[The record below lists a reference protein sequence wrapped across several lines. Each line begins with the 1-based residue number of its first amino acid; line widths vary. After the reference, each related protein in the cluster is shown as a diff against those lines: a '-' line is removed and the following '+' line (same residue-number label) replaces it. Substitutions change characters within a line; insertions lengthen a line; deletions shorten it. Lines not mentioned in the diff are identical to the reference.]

1 MGKIYEY
8 RTTVTIGDTN
18 LLQHMYF
25 VHFFT
30 LQGIT
35 RDLWVKEIVQDGLES
50 IKNGLVL
57 ITKNAQCEYKKDFHL
72 YDKVL
77 VRMQIRNLRG
87 ASTELVFKFYNE
99 ATMELH
105 AEGTNEIVF
114 ANSRHRIC
122 RIPENFRNAGMEY
135 SEDEG

>member
-1 MGKIYEY
+1 MGKHYEY

-35 RDLWVKEIVQDGLES
+35 RDLWVKEVVTGSLQSIQEGL
-50 IKNGLVL
+50 LL
-57 ITKNAQCEYKKDFHL
+57 ITKHAQCEYMKDFL
-72 YDKVL
+72 LFDRVL

-87 ASTELVFKFYNE
+87 ASVELVFKFYNE

-114 ANSRHRIC
+114 ARNNRVC
-122 RIPENFRNAGMEY
+122 RIPENFRRAGLEY
-135 SEDEG
+135 SADE

>member
-35 RDLWVKEIVQDGLES
+35 RDLWVKECVPGGLDS
-50 IKNGLVL
+50 IKNGLAL
-57 ITKNAQCEYKKDFHL
+57 ITKNAQCEYKKDFYL

-77 VRMQIRNLRG
+77 VRMQIRNIRG
-87 ASTELVFKFYNE
+87 ASVELVFRFYHE
-99 ATMELH
+99 ETMELH

-114 ANSRHRIC
+114 ANSSHRVC
-122 RIPENFRNAGMEY
+122 RIPENFRNAGKEY
-135 SEDEG
+135 SADE

>member
-1 MGKIYEY
+1 MGKTYEY

-25 VHFFT
+25 VHFFA

-35 RDLWVKEIVQDGLES
+35 RDLWVKEVVPGGLES

-57 ITKNAQCEYKKDFHL
+57 ITRSAHCEYKRDFYL

-77 VRMQIRNLRG
+77 VRMQIRNLRN
-87 ASTELVFKFYNE
+87 ASGELVFKFYNE

-105 AEGTNEIVF
+105 ARRNPRDRDRKKSWDMQNPREFQKRGNGIF
-114 ANSRHRIC
+114 HR
-122 RIPENFRNAGMEY
+122 
-135 SEDEG
+135 

>member
-8 RTTVTIGDTN
+8 RMTVTIGDTN

-25 VHFFT
+25 AQFFT

-35 RDLWVKEIVQDGLES
+35 RDLWLKEAVQGGVDS
-50 IKNGLVL
+50 IKNGLAL
-57 ITKNAQCEYKKDFHL
+57 ITKNAQCEYKKDFYL

-77 VRMQIRNLRG
+77 VCMQIRNMRG
-87 ASTELVFKFYNE
+87 ASVELVFKFYNE
-99 ATMELH
+99 DTMELH

-114 ANSRHRIC
+114 ANSSGRIC
-122 RIPENFRNAGMEY
+122 RIPENFRNAGKEY
-135 SEDEG
+135 SADE

>member
-1 MGKIYEY
+1 MGKTYEY

-35 RDLWVKEIVQDGLES
+35 RDLWVKEVVDGGLDS

-57 ITKNAQCEYKKDFHL
+57 ITKNAQCEYKKDFFL
-72 YDKVL
+72 YDRVL
-77 VRMQIRNLRG
+77 IRMQIRNIRG
-87 ASTELVFKFYNE
+87 ASVELVFKFFNE
-99 ATMELH
+99 KTMELH

-114 ANSRHRIC
+114 ARNSRIC
-122 RIPENFRNAGMEY
+122 RIPENFKNAGIEY
-135 SEDEG
+135 SADE

>member
-1 MGKIYEY
+1 MGKAYEY

-25 VHFFT
+25 VHFFA

-35 RDLWVKEIVQDGLES
+35 RDLWVKEVVPGGLES

-57 ITKNAQCEYKKDFHL
+57 ITRSAHCEYKRDFYL

-77 VRMQIRNLRG
+77 VRMQIRSLRN
-87 ASTELVFKFYNE
+87 ASGVLVFKFYNE

-105 AEGTNEIVF
+105 AEGTHEIVT
-114 ANSRHRIC
+114 AKNHGIC
-122 RIPENFRNAGMEY
+122 RIPENFRNAAMEY
-135 SEDEG
+135 SADE

>member
-8 RTTVTIGDTN
+8 RMTVTIGDTN

-25 VHFFT
+25 AQFFT

-35 RDLWVKEIVQDGLES
+35 RDLWLKEAVQGGVDS
-50 IKNGLVL
+50 IKNGLAL
-57 ITKNAQCEYKKDFHL
+57 ITKNAQCEYKKDFYL

-77 VRMQIRNLRG
+77 VRMQIRNMRG
-87 ASTELVFKFYNE
+87 ASVELVFQFYNE
-99 ATMELH
+99 ETMELH

-114 ANSRHRIC
+114 ANSSHRIC
-122 RIPENFRNAGMEY
+122 RIPENFRNAGKEY
-135 SEDEG
+135 SAEE

>member
-1 MGKIYEY
+1 MGKTYEY

-30 LQGIT
+30 LQGVT
-35 RDLWVKEIVQDGLES
+35 RDLWVKECVLGGIES
-50 IKNGLVL
+50 IQNGLAL
-57 ITKNAQCEYKKDFHL
+57 ITRSAQCEYKKDFHL

-77 VRMQIRNLRG
+77 VRMQIRNLRV
-87 ASTELVFKFYNE
+87 ASAELVFKFYNE

-105 AEGTNEIVF
+105 AEGTNQIVT
-114 ANSRHRIC
+114 ANSKRRVVC

-135 SEDEG
+135 STDE

>member
-8 RTTVTIGDTN
+8 RMTVTIGDTN

-25 VHFFT
+25 AQFFT

-35 RDLWVKEIVQDGLES
+35 RDLWLKDAVQGGVDS
-50 IKNGLVL
+50 IKNGLAL
-57 ITKNAQCEYKKDFHL
+57 ITKNAQCEYKKDFYL

-77 VRMQIRNLRG
+77 VCMQIRNMRG
-87 ASTELVFKFYNE
+87 ASVELVFKFYNE
-99 ATMELH
+99 DTMELH

-114 ANSRHRIC
+114 ANSSRRIC
-122 RIPENFRNAGMEY
+122 RIPENFRNAGKEY
-135 SEDEG
+135 SADE

>member
-1 MGKIYEY
+1 MSQRVINSKKEAQNGKTYEY

-35 RDLWVKEIVQDGLES
+35 RDLWVREAVPGGPES
-50 IKNGLVL
+50 HHKWPRAHHTICPLR
-57 ITKNAQCEYKKDFHL
+57 IQKDFYL

-77 VRMQIRNLRG
+77 VRMQIRNLRN
-87 ASTELVFKFYNE
+87 ASGELVFKFYQE
-99 ATMELH
+99 TMELH
-105 AEGTNEIVF
+105 AEEPTR
-114 ANSRHRIC
+114 S
-122 RIPENFRNAGMEY
+122 
-135 SEDEG
+135 

>member
-25 VHFFT
+25 VQFFT

-35 RDLWVKEIVQDGLES
+35 RDLWVKEVVQGGLES
-50 IKNGLVL
+50 IQQGLVL
-57 ITKNAQCEYKKDFHL
+57 ITRSAQCEYKKDFFL
-72 YDKVL
+72 YDRVL
-77 VRMQIRNLRG
+77 IQMQIRNIRG
-87 ASTELVFKFYNE
+87 ASVELVFKFYNE
-99 ATMELH
+99 DTMELH

-114 ANSRHRIC
+114 ANSNHRIC
-122 RIPENFRNAGMEY
+122 RIPPNFRNAGLEY
-135 SEDEG
+135 SADV